1 MGDSEPDLIRTSAS
15 ANFLEWNFSIMSGGP
30 WSVEQGMT
38 QLLAHESAEGFSLPL
53 AVAVQSDAR
62 VIQELG
68 RRRTPTA
75 VAALRAFQAM
85 SPVDTQRDLARLNA
99 DRLVAEGQPEPS
111 WTDTLGRV
119 RVDGCWWAHD
129 EFGETAILLCAFSY
143 DGDDPHGILMLIDRT
158 LGGGMVRE
166 LTLGTDVD
174 ALRSILGGADGG
186 EGIVSEPLDPAYARR
201 LIEDAIATSDE
212 LSENPEYK
220 LRPLP
225 QAYRKMRALTLARA
239 RALSPAAVAPE
250 PFPGNVEVE
259 LLKRNFLDSDAA
271 SGLPRTGATT
281 RAVDLLVAHFVEQA
295 ACHPL
300 QLGPR
305 RVQAV
310 LGLSSLGPDAV
321 GDPDVVHVL
330 PEVAR
335 AWISWTATERGLSVE
350 ATKQLERVAE
360 QACAT
365 LGAAAAEEA
374 ASGGEAVS
382 DSAGA
387 PDEEAGPDGGASGG
401 EAAGD
406 PRG

>member
-38 QLLAHESAEGFSLPL
+38 QLLAHESAEGLSLPL

-166 LTLGTDVD
+166 LTLSMDVD
-174 ALRSILGGADGG
+174 ALRGILGGADGGG

-239 RALSPAAVAPE
+239 RALSPAAAPPE

-310 LGLSSLGPDAV
+310 LGLSSLGPEAV

-365 LGAAAAEEA
+365 LGAAASEEA
-374 ASGGEAVS
+374 AS
-382 DSAGA
+382 
-387 PDEEAGPDGGASGG
+387 DGGVASDG